1 MTTRA
6 TRKSF
11 RKENDV
17 TQVHALKEASAC
29 GLKGSLEPRRPDRQL
44 CSNLEESQ
52 AGALGLQRGGWVG
65 GKSIKSSSSATD
77 RVGETPA

>member
-1 MTTRA
+1 MTTGG

-17 TQVHALKEASAC
+17 TQVHALKEVSAR
-29 GLKGSLEPRRPDRQL
+29 GLKGSLESRRPDRQL
-44 CSNLEESQ
+44 RSSLEESQ
-52 AGALGLQRGGWVG
+52 AGALGLQRGGRVG
-65 GKSIKSSSSATD
+65 GKSIKFSNSAID

>member
-1 MTTRA
+1 MTTGG

-17 TQVHALKEASAC
+17 TLVHASKEASAC
-29 GLKGSLEPRRPDRQL
+29 GLKGSLESRRPDRRL
-44 CSNLEESQ
+44 CSSLEESQ

-65 GKSIKSSSSATD
+65 GKSIQSSSSAID